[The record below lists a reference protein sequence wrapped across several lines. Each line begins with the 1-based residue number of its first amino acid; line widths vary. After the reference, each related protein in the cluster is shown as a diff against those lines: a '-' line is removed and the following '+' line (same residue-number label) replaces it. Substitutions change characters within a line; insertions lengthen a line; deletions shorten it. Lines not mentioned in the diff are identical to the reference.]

1 MRCACCACEGGACC
15 EPGGGGGGGGGGWAP
30 AVGPPA
36 GPLPGPVPGYPAC
49 SEPPCGEPY
58 TSCLTFCSSSA
69 MLYVSSVS
77 SNPVADILWSP
88 DEPDGGGSGLFR
100 HVWINAFPASLVI
113 IGCSLRVANVYTCPV
128 SLATSNITCVPVNVD
143 NSYA

>member
-1 MRCACCACEGGACC
+1 
-15 EPGGGGGGGGGGWAP
+15 
-30 AVGPPA
+30 
-36 GPLPGPVPGYPAC
+36 
-49 SEPPCGEPY
+49 
-58 TSCLTFCSSSA
+58 

-100 HVWINAFPASLVI
+100 HVWISAFPASLVI

-128 SLATSNITCVPVNVD
+128 SLATSNITCVPVSVDSSYACKYDVD
-143 NSYA
+143 NSISLFYDQTDLFTLRSDIFCCYLFVEPAHSGSLFSIKD